1 MQPPNLSV
9 YGNQPLYSSP
19 KTAWV
24 NFLLFSLSLV
34 SAADGIDK
42 GDENAFREEIW
53 AEASAFQALGQKWR
67 IALRKV
73 ILFNIEEILRCPVEN
88 MMTGEWWS

>member
-1 MQPPNLSV
+1 MYVIKNQNKQKRVASMQPPNLSV

-42 GDENAFREEIW
+42 GDENAFREEI
-53 AEASAFQALGQKWR
+53 
-67 IALRKV
+67 
-73 ILFNIEEILRCPVEN
+73 
-88 MMTGEWWS
+88 